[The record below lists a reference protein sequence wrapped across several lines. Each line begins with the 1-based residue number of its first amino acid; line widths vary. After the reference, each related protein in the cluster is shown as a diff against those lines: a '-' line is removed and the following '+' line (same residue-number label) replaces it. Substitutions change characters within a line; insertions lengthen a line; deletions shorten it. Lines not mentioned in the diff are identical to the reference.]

1 MRREFGDFQTPP
13 ELAREVV
20 ECCLSAGTS
29 PEWRTKA
36 AWVRALEPTCGAGAF
51 IAALLSLDKPPR
63 DIHGI
68 EIQDEHAEQA
78 VRLSPR
84 DGSRVTITRR
94 SIFDLH
100 LGSDLSWDSH
110 GPLIVIGNPPW
121 VTNAE
126 LGTLG
131 SRNLPIKRNVK
142 RLHGLEAMTGASNF
156 DICEAI
162 WLKLIEELAP
172 QEPLIALLCKTAVA
186 RNVLQFAAQHGVPV
200 ERGFVRR
207 IDATRWFGAA
217 VDACLFGIQL
227 RLGAQCYDVPV
238 YDSLTATTPSSI
250 MGVARGKLVA
260 DVEAYR
266 SSSFADGRSPVVWR
280 QGVKHDA
287 SAVMEL
293 VGESPAS
300 CLTNRNGDEV
310 DVESEFLFPMMKG
323 SDVAN
328 GRSRSKWMIVPQ
340 RVLGEDTRALEYRA
354 PKLWRYLTDHA
365 PAFAKRKSSIYR
377 GQPPFAT
384 FGIGE
389 YTFAEFKVAV
399 SGLSKQP
406 RFLVVGPRDGR
417 PVVFDDTCYFVACRS
432 AGEADALAAILN
444 SQPSLALI
452 RALLFTDAKRPITKA
467 LLQRVDVDALA
478 AARPASGPSY

>member
-20 ECCLSAGTS
+20 ECCRREAKTN
-29 PEWRTKA
+29 
-36 AWVRALEPTCGAGAF
+36 AWQRALEPTCGAGAF
-51 IAALLSLDKPPR
+51 ITALLSLDDPPLE
-63 DIHGI
+63 IHGI
-68 EIQDEHAEQA
+68 EIQDEHADA
-78 VRLSPR
+78 AMRLSAR
-84 DGSRVTITRR
+84 HHARVTITRR

-100 LGSDLSWDSH
+100 LGSGLSWNSR

-131 SRNLPIKRNVK
+131 SRNLPVKRNVK

-186 RNVLQFAAQHGVPV
+186 RNVLQFAAQDAVPV
-200 ERGFVRR
+200 EGGFVRR
-207 IDATRWFGAA
+207 IDAARWFGAA

-227 RLGAQCYDVPV
+227 RRGAHCYDVPV
-238 YDSLTATTPSSI
+238 YDSLTAATPSSI
-250 MGVARGKLVA
+250 MSVARGKLVA

-266 SSSFADGRSPVVWR
+266 SSSFADGRSPLAWR

-293 VGESPAS
+293 VGESPAIG
-300 CLTNRNGDEV
+300 LKNRRGDDV
-310 DVESEFLFPMMKG
+310 DVEPDFVFPMMKG

-328 GRSRSKWMIVPQ
+328 GTSPAKWMILPQ
-340 RVLGEDTRALEYRA
+340 RVLGEDTRALADRA
-354 PKLWRYLTDHA
+354 PKLWRYLTSHA

-389 YTFAEFKVAV
+389 YTFAQFKVAIA
-399 SGLSKQP
+399 GLSKQP
-406 RFLVVGPRDGR
+406 RFLAVGPRDGR

-432 AGEADALAAILN
+432 ADEADALAAILN
-444 SQPSLALI
+444 SAASLALI
-452 RALLFTDAKRPITKA
+452 RSLLFTDAKRPITKA
-467 LLQRVDVDALA
+467 LLQRVDVGALA
-478 AARPASGPSY
+478 AAPATS